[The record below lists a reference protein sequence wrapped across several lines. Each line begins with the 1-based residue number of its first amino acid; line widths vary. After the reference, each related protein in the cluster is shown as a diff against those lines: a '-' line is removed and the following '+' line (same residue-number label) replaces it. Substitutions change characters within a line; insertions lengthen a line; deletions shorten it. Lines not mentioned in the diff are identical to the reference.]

1 MGSEMCIRDRLVTS
15 IPREQFERLVSQAL
29 SDLPDEFRHSLQ
41 NVDIVVDDVAS
52 MNQIVGTGIENA
64 MDLLGLYEGIP
75 LTERYGYD
83 MVLPDKVTIFQK
95 PIESICDTEEEV
107 AEEISKTLIHE
118 IAHHFGLDDEH
129 LNQLESG

>member
-1 MGSEMCIRDRLVTS
+1 VTS
-15 IPREQFERLVSQAL
+15 ISREQFQNLVLQAL
-29 SDLPDEFRHSLQ
+29 SDLPEDVRHSLQ
-41 NVDIVVDDVAS
+41 NVDVVVDDVAS

-83 MVLPDKVTIFQK
+83 MVLPDKVTLFQK
-95 PIESICDTEEEV
+95 PIESICDTQEQM

-118 IAHHFGLDDEH
+118 IAHHFGLDDDH
-129 LNQLESG
+129 LDRLESG

>member
-1 MGSEMCIRDRLVTS
+1 MVS
-15 IPREQFERLVSQAL
+15 ISREQFQNLVLQAL
-29 SDLPDEFRHSLQ
+29 SDLPEDVRHSLQ
-41 NVDIVVDDVAS
+41 NVDVVVDDVAS

-83 MVLPDKVTIFQK
+83 MVLPDKVTLFQK
-95 PIESICDTEEEV
+95 PIESICDTQEQV

-118 IAHHFGLDDEH
+118 IAHHFGLDDDH
-129 LNQLESG
+129 LDRLESG

>member
-1 MGSEMCIRDRLVTS
+1 MTS
-15 IPREQFERLVSQAL
+15 ISREQFESLVSQAL
-29 SDLPDEFRHSLQ
+29 SDLPNEFRHSLQ

>member
-1 MGSEMCIRDRLVTS
+1 VTS
-15 IPREQFERLVSQAL
+15 ISREQFERLVSQAL
-29 SDLPDEFRHSLQ
+29 YDLPDEFRHSLQ

>member
-1 MGSEMCIRDRLVTS
+1 MTS
-15 IPREQFERLVSQAL
+15 ISREQFERLVSQAL
-29 SDLPDEFRHSLQ
+29 SDLPDDFRNSLQ
-41 NVDIVVDDVAS
+41 NVDIVVGDVAS

-129 LNQLESG
+129 LDRLESG

>member
-1 MGSEMCIRDRLVTS
+1 VTS
-15 IPREQFERLVSQAL
+15 ISREQFQNLVLQAL
-29 SDLPDEFRHSLQ
+29 SDLPEYVRHSLQ
-41 NVDIVVDDVAS
+41 NVDVVVDDVAS

-83 MVLPDKVTIFQK
+83 MVLPDKVTLFQK
-95 PIESICDTEEEV
+95 PIESICDTQEQM

-118 IAHHFGLDDEH
+118 IAHHFGLDDDH
-129 LNQLESG
+129 LDRLGSG

>member
-1 MGSEMCIRDRLVTS
+1 MTS
-15 IPREQFERLVSQAL
+15 ISREQFERLVSQAL
-29 SDLPDEFRHSLQ
+29 YDLPDEFRHSLQ

-95 PIESICDTEEEV
+95 PIESICNTEEEV

-129 LNQLESG
+129 LNQPESG

>member
-1 MGSEMCIRDRLVTS
+1 MTS
-15 IPREQFERLVSQAL
+15 ISREQFQNLVLQAL
-29 SDLPDEFRHSLQ
+29 SDLPEDVRHSLQ
-41 NVDIVVDDVAS
+41 NVDVVVDDVAS

-83 MVLPDKVTIFQK
+83 MVLPDKVTLFQK
-95 PIESICDTEEEV
+95 PIESICDTQEQM

-118 IAHHFGLDDEH
+118 IAHHFGLDDDH
-129 LNQLESG
+129 LDRLGSG

>member
-1 MGSEMCIRDRLVTS
+1 MTS
-15 IPREQFERLVSQAL
+15 ISREQFQNLVLQAL
-29 SDLPDEFRHSLQ
+29 SDLPGDVRHSLQ
-41 NVDIVVDDVAS
+41 NVDVVVDDVAS
-52 MNQIVGTGIENA
+52 MSQIVGTGIENA
-64 MDLLGLYEGIP
+64 MNLLGLYEGIP

-83 MVLPDKVTIFQK
+83 MVLPDKVTLFQK

-129 LNQLESG
+129 LDRLESG

>member
-1 MGSEMCIRDRLVTS
+1 MTS

-29 SDLPDEFRHSLQ
+29 YDLPDEFRHSLQ

>member
-1 MGSEMCIRDRLVTS
+1 VTS
-15 IPREQFERLVSQAL
+15 ISREQFQNLVLQAL
-29 SDLPDEFRHSLQ
+29 SDLPEYVRHSLQ
-41 NVDIVVDDVAS
+41 NVDVVVDDVAS

-83 MVLPDKVTIFQK
+83 MVLPDKVTLFQK
-95 PIESICDTEEEV
+95 PIESICDTQEQI

-118 IAHHFGLDDEH
+118 IAHHFGLDDDH
-129 LNQLESG
+129 LDRLGSG